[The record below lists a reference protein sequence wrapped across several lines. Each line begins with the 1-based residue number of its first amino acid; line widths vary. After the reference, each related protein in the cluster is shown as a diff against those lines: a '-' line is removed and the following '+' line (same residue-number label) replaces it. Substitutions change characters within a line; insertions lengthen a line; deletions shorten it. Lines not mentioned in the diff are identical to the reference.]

1 MHFPMWGVWIYDN
14 SDNRDNKDNCE
25 MCMDNGIN
33 IDRRVKSERIRLI
46 RILEIMASDEK
57 LNTDFTDLNWYKRQQ
72 RQSMGRAHP
81 ICMSEMQ
88 GKAELRSKKLH
99 QSYILH
105 LILHPILHPKSP
117 INTGCLGHGCRKCR
131 IFSKTF
137 FREGGRLCFV
147 KQKHG
152 WTSPHPEIRT
162 EKGEDATV
170 KPIGSDASSPLHSAL
185 EGRGN

>member
-72 RQSMGRAHP
+72 RQSMGRALPNVFSPCVSYENAGVRGREVVCVVQVVVKIWCERWRFPYGSRHHSVAKCKEKRNYEP
-81 ICMSEMQ
+81 QTYTNPTSYT
-88 GKAELRSKKLH
+88 LSYT
-99 QSYILH
+99 QSYTR
-105 LILHPILHPKSP
+105 
-117 INTGCLGHGCRKCR
+117 NC
-131 IFSKTF
+131 
-137 FREGGRLCFV
+137 
-147 KQKHG
+147 Q
-152 WTSPHPEIRT
+152 
-162 EKGEDATV
+162 
-170 KPIGSDASSPLHSAL
+170 
-185 EGRGN
+185 